1 MKIRSESTIQHPR
14 TAVFEAY
21 RDHLSEIAAFLPDIE
36 DIHVLNRTE
45 VESHTHLHNEWISN
59 ADIPAVARS
68 FLQPE
73 HLRWDDHAVWNPTE
87 FVVEWRLETRVFQEA
102 FSCHGSNRFLE
113 EGPSSTRVVV
123 EGDLT
128 LDLRELPGVPSFVA
142 KRLAPQVEGF
152 IVKMIT
158 PNLEEVNRAVGRYL
172 ESRAG
177 T

>member
-1 MKIRSESTIQHPR
+1 M
-14 TAVFEAY
+14 
-21 RDHLSEIAAFLPDIE
+21 
-36 DIHVLNRTE
+36 LNRQEEGEQTR
-45 VESHTHLHNEWISN
+45 LHNEWVSN
-59 ADIPAVARS
+59 AEIPKVARS

-73 HLRWDDHAVWNPTE
+73 HLRWDDHALWDPSLFQVNWK
-87 FVVEWRLETRVFQEA
+87 LETRVFSEA
-102 FSCHGSNRFLE
+102 FFCEGSNRFLE
-113 EGPSSTRVVV
+113 EGPSTTRVIV

-128 LDLRELPGVPSFVA
+128 LDLRDLPGVPSFVA

-172 ESRAG
+172 ESTAG